1 LNTVVEKISDSEAE
15 VMKIVWAYDS
25 PMTYAQIRAA
35 LSHETDWESQT
46 INTLVKR
53 LVSKGA
59 LKQEKRDVYYYSA
72 LVTEAEY
79 MDVRTNSFV
88 QKVYG
93 GNVKGLLSALMKH
106 DKMKQEDFEEL
117 KDFWEKGR
125 NENE

>member
-1 LNTVVEKISDSEAE
+1 MNTIVEKISDSEVE
-15 VMKIVWAYDS
+15 IMKVVWAHDS
-25 PMTYAQIRAA
+25 PLTYAQIRAA

-53 LVSKGA
+53 LVKKGA
-59 LKQEKRDVYYYSA
+59 LKQEKIDVYYYSA

-79 MDVRTNSFV
+79 MEARTNSFV

-106 DKMKQEDFEEL
+106 DKIKQEDFEEL
-117 KDFWEKGR
+117 KDFWKKGRGR
-125 NENE
+125 NE